1 MDGQRTVDDS
11 ASALISICITKKE
24 KTKLNTGERER
35 ERERKQDAMVDQRL
49 TYVSIKVCRCLTQR
63 RRRGRDSRG
72 GEETDC
78 WLLRAT
84 NDGNDDEMTVRV
96 RKGVSVRV
104 RVSQL
109 SLSLNS
115 QGSLS
120 ISKKSNEWC
129 ADRTDRR
136 LVTQTLVLTQNDVV
150 LQYTKRR
157 RFIYRSVRFTWV
169 IDRANRTA
177 KNRST

>member
-1 MDGQRTVDDS
+1 VTNDGWTADGRRLRVGADIYLHNQKGKNK
-11 ASALISICITKKE
+11 AKYW
-24 KTKLNTGERER
+24 R

-63 RRRGRDSRG
+63 RRRGRDNRG

-96 RKGVSVRV
+96 RKGVWVWVRVRV

-136 LVTQTLVLTQNDVV
+136 LVTLVLT
-150 LQYTKRR
+150 
-157 RFIYRSVRFTWV
+157 
-169 IDRANRTA
+169 
-177 KNRST
+177 